1 MAEKISQKIAIEVI
15 RRKLQLLASVSPR
28 KAAEKAFTLFCTP
41 KRKAVKG
48 IPAIEDK
55 GTTCSLKAGGHTIFG
70 YRWNHPAKRK
80 VLIAHGFQSSLKNFE
95 GFVTPLVNKGYEVV
109 AFDAPAHGQSEGKE
123 IVLPLYI
130 KTLAVIYENY
140 GPFDAY
146 IGHSLG
152 GLAIAHFLE
161 TIPHDRSVKVVFIA
175 PATEITTIMDRFFR
189 ILHLNAKVRQAFNE
203 LSTEKTG
210 ISPEN
215 ASIRR
220 AMHNIHATVLWLHDI
235 ADDITLYSD
244 VERVRS
250 DNFHN
255 INFVT
260 TQGLGHRKIYR
271 DQHTV
276 EQIIDFL

>member
-1 MAEKISQKIAIEVI
+1 MSEKISQKIAIEVV

-41 KRKAVKG
+41 ERKQVKG

-55 GTTCSLKAGGHTIFG
+55 GTACSLKAGGYTIFG

-80 VLIAHGFQSSLKNFE
+80 VLVAHGFESSLKNFE
-95 GFVTPLVNKGYEVV
+95 GFVTPLVNKGYEVI

-123 IVLPLYI
+123 IILPLYI
-130 KTLAVIYENY
+130 KTLAAIYENY

-161 TIPHDRSVKVVFIA
+161 TIPHDASVKVVFIA
-175 PATEITTIMDRFFR
+175 PATEITPIMDRFFK
-189 ILHLNAKVRQAFNE
+189 ILHLNGKVRKAFDE

-210 ISPEN
+210 ISPED

-235 ADDITLYSD
+235 ADDITPYHD
-244 VERVRS
+244 MERVRG

-271 DQHTV
+271 DPQTV
-276 EQIIDFL
+276 QQVIDFL

>member
-1 MAEKISQKIAIEVI
+1 MAEKIAIEVI

-41 KRKAVKG
+41 KRKQIKG
-48 IPAIEDK
+48 IPAVEDT
-55 GTTCSLKAGGHTIFG
+55 GMACSLKAGGYTIFG

-80 VLIAHGFQSSLKNFE
+80 VLIAHGFESSLKNFE
-95 GFVTPLVNKGYEVV
+95 GFVTPLVNKGYEVI

-123 IVLPLYI
+123 IILPLYI
-130 KTLAVIYENY
+130 KTLAAIYENY

-161 TIPHDRSVKVVFIA
+161 TIPHDASVKVVFIA
-175 PATEITTIMDRFFR
+175 PATEITPIMDRFFK
-189 ILHLNAKVRQAFNE
+189 ILHLNGEVRKAFDE

-210 ISPEN
+210 ISPEE

-235 ADDITLYSD
+235 ADDITPYRD
-244 VERVRS
+244 VERVRG

-271 DQHTV
+271 DPQTV
-276 EQIIDFL
+276 QQVIDFL

>member
-28 KAAEKAFTLFCTP
+28 KAAERAFTLFCTP
-41 KRKAVKG
+41 KRKPVKG
-48 IPAIEDK
+48 ISTIEDK
-55 GTTCSLKAGGHTIFG
+55 GTACSLKADGYTIFG
-70 YRWNHPAKRK
+70 YRWNHPAQRR
-80 VLIAHGFQSSLKNFE
+80 VLIAHGFESSLKNFE
-95 GFVTPLVNKGYEVV
+95 GFVTPLANKGYEVV

-130 KTLAVIYENY
+130 KTLAAIYANY

-189 ILHLNAKVRQAFNE
+189 ILHLNGKVRKAFDE

-210 ISPEN
+210 ISPED

-220 AMHNIHATVLWLHDI
+220 AMHNIHATVLWFHDI
-235 ADDITLYSD
+235 ADDITPYGD

-250 DNFHN
+250 DNFSN
-255 INFVT
+255 IQFVVT
-260 TQGLGHRKIYR
+260 HGLGHRKIYR
-271 DQHTV
+271 DQQTV
-276 EQIIDFL
+276 KQVIDFL

>member
-1 MAEKISQKIAIEVI
+1 MAEKISQKIAIEVV

-41 KRKAVKG
+41 KRKQVKG

-55 GTTCSLKAGGHTIFG
+55 GTACSLKAGGYTIFG

-80 VLIAHGFQSSLKNFE
+80 VLVAHGFESSLKNFE
-95 GFVTPLVNKGYEVV
+95 GFVTPLVNKGYEVI

-123 IVLPLYI
+123 IILPLYI

-161 TIPHDRSVKVVFIA
+161 TIPHDASVKVVFIA
-175 PATEITTIMDRFFR
+175 PATEITPIMDRFFK
-189 ILHLNAKVRQAFNE
+189 ILHLNGKVRKAFDE

-210 ISPEN
+210 ISPED

-235 ADDITLYSD
+235 ADDITPYHD
-244 VERVRS
+244 MERVRG

-271 DQHTV
+271 DPQTV
-276 EQIIDFL
+276 QQVIDFL